1 LGAGF
6 PIGSTNELEQVF
18 GYLQDENSRKAA
30 GESAAKYVQ
39 QRAGATQIIM
49 KYLETENLLTQ
60 DYLSSER

>member
-1 LGAGF
+1 
-6 PIGSTNELEQVF
+6 VF